1 MSTAASE
8 PSPALEQPTT
18 SITNSNSQLNP
29 IAPSPQSENNSENA
43 STQPPQPSQQTLTA
57 PTSTSPSTKQTTPEP
72 TSISPNEA
80 IPADKVVLTFLLV
93 SGKKKEGWVFN
104 PSQTIGDI
112 VKNVWE
118 WWPKEWQDE
127 QKPTAF
133 ESLKM
138 LHRGRFLEA
147 DTTLEANKI
156 PTGEVTTVHLVV
168 RQKVESAG
176 KDKDSSSKC
185 CCIIS
190 GW

>member
-118 WWPKEWQDE
+118 WWPKGGLYSLLVDTCQWVNVIAETTLVRKWIQ
-127 QKPTAF
+127 QSAF
-133 ESLKM
+133 ERL
-138 LHRGRFLEA
+138 
-147 DTTLEANKI
+147 D
-156 PTGEVTTVHLVV
+156 
-168 RQKVESAG
+168 
-176 KDKDSSSKC
+176 DK
-185 CCIIS
+185 
-190 GW
+190 